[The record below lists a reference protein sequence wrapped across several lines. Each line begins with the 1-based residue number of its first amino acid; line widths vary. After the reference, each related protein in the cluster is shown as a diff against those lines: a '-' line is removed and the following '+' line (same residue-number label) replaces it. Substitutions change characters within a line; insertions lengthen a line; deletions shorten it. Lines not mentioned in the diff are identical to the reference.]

1 MSETMEHARLTEKQ
15 EKTIVNFLSSNPD
28 FFERHPELL
37 NHRDDGEEAVVAYLN
52 SNPDF
57 FERHPNLVTPAQ
69 EQKESVMD
77 FLHAN
82 PDFFENHPELL
93 NSLTLTHENGE
104 AISLIERQVKS
115 LRQELEQYK
124 QRLEELVSIGHDN
137 EKLNRRLHRLTL
149 NLIDSVDFAECLNVL
164 QDKLHEDFDAD
175 AVELHLFTHNEV
187 DGLSNADL
195 DGYRDFLDSGVPTC
209 GVIDA
214 EQLKNLFGSQANDI
228 KSTALIPV
236 KSEGVL
242 GVLAIGSA
250 SATRFCSDMGTDYL
264 QRLGEII
271 SRTLEVV
278 LEPGF

>member
-1 MSETMEHARLTEKQ
+1 MSETMEQARLTEKQ
-15 EKTIVNFLSSNPD
+15 EQTIVNFLSANPDFFERHPGILEQPQTQEESVVDYLSSNPD
-28 FFERHPELL
+28 FFEGHPELL
-37 NHRDDGEEAVVAYLN
+37 N
-52 SNPDF
+52 
-57 FERHPNLVTPAQ
+57 Q
-69 EQKESVMD
+69 
-77 FLHAN
+77 
-82 PDFFENHPELL
+82 
-93 NSLTLTHENGE
+93 LTLTHENGE
-104 AISLIERQVKS
+104 AVSLIERQVKS
-115 LRQELEQYK
+115 LRQELDQTK
-124 QRLEELVSIGHDN
+124 TRLEELIEIGHDN
-137 EKLNRRLHRLTL
+137 ERLNKRMHRLTL
-149 NLIDSVDFAECLNVL
+149 TLIDSVGFDECLNAL

-214 EQLKNLFGSQANDI
+214 EQLKNLFGSQAEDI
-228 KSTALIPV
+228 KSTALIPI

-250 SATRFCSDMGTDYL
+250 NESRFCSDMGTEYL

>member
-1 MSETMEHARLTEKQ
+1 MTETMEQARLTEKQ
-15 EKTIVNFLSSNPD
+15 EQTIVNFLSANPD

-37 NHRDDGEEAVVAYLN
+37 N
-52 SNPDF
+52 
-57 FERHPNLVTPAQ
+57 NL
-69 EQKESVMD
+69 
-77 FLHAN
+77 
-82 PDFFENHPELL
+82 EL
-93 NSLTLTHENGE
+93 SHENGE
-104 AISLIERQVKS
+104 AVSLIERQVKS
-115 LRQELEQYK
+115 LRQELDQSK
-124 QRLEELVSIGHDN
+124 QQLKELVAIGHDN
-137 EKLNRRLHRLTL
+137 ERLNKRMHQLTL
-149 NLIDSVDFAECLNVL
+149 TLIDSVNFDECLNAL

-209 GVIDA
+209 GMIEM
-214 EQLKNLFGSQANDI
+214 EQLKYLFGPQAEDI
-228 KSTALIPV
+228 KSTALIPI

-242 GVLAIGSA
+242 GVLAIGS
-250 SATRFCSDMGTDYL
+250 SSENRFCADMGTEYL